1 MKNFNFKSLL
11 KFCLAIPG
19 MLGPSLTFAQT
30 PEVGIDTEA
39 PVVTGLT
46 SAMQLVHAD
55 DNSNRIFIA
64 ERTGTIKVLAPSPA
78 ATPTVFLNMNQ
89 NGQVVRTGGEDGLL
103 SIAFHPNFE
112 TNGYFYTYYSNT
124 QGDLVVARYTAAS
137 PASNSVVNPDTKLE
151 VLKIPHPTNANH
163 NGGEMHFGKDGF
175 LYLSVG
181 DGGASN
187 DPNQNARNP
196 NVFLG
201 KILRMDVNVP
211 DTNPVKYAVPNG
223 NPYGNAVY
231 ALGLRNPYRWSFD
244 RLTGD
249 AWIGDVGQGAREEIN
264 HRTPA
269 QLANANFGW
278 RCFEGDIA
286 TPVVDRTGCDTGGPY
301 VAPAYAYVNGERG
314 QSVIGGVVY
323 RGSLYPQMYGWYIGT
338 DYFSGDIH
346 KISANENTKTYQTST
361 VIYITDI
368 GEDQRGEIY
377 AVTGSA
383 VYRIFSGTALPVTLV
398 DFSGTRG
405 NEGVKLSWSTSSE
418 TDFKDFEI
426 EQSYNAAHFEKIG
439 TVSGENSV
447 SGAQYAFSHA
457 VNFTGNHYYR
467 LKMIDKDNS
476 FTHSKIIV
484 VNAENDVPANF
495 VRPSLISNAT
505 IDMVLSDS
513 FEKMEL
519 VSTNGQIYMSQEITG
534 KTGHFSIPIQ
544 ATSTGIYIVRL
555 TGRNKVLQQKV
566 LVLR

>member
-1 MKNFNFKSLL
+1 MKHFNFFL
-11 KFCLAIPG
+11 KIFLSASG
-19 MLGPSLTFAQT
+19 MLLCTGLAFAQT
-30 PEVGIDTEA
+30 PEVSIDTEN
-39 PVVTGLT
+39 PVITGLS

-64 ERTGTIKVLAPSPA
+64 ERGGTIKVLAPSPS
-78 ATPTVFLNMNQ
+78 ATPTTFLNMNQ
-89 NGQVVRTGGEDGLL
+89 NAQVVRTGGEDGLL
-103 SIAFHPNFE
+103 SIAFHPSFE
-112 TNGYFYTYYSNT
+112 TNGYFYTYYSDT

-137 PASNSVVNPDTKLE
+137 PASNNAVNPNTRLE

-181 DGGASN
+181 DGGGGN
-187 DPNQNARNP
+187 DPNQNAKNP

-211 DTNPVKYAVPNG
+211 DTNTVKYAVPTG

-286 TPVVDRTGCDTGGPY
+286 TPGVNRTGCDTGGPY
-301 VAPAYAYVNGERG
+301 VSPAYAYVNGERG

-323 RGSLYPQMYGWYIGT
+323 RGLLYPQMYGWYIGT
-338 DYFSGDIH
+338 DYYSGDIH
-346 KISANENTKTYQTST
+346 KISANEATKTYQTST
-361 VIYITDI
+361 VINITDI

-383 VYRIFSGTALPVTLV
+383 VYRISAGTALPVTLV

-405 NEGVKLSWSTSSE
+405 NEGAKLSWSTSSE
-418 TDFKDFEI
+418 TDFRQFDI
-426 EQSYNAAHFEKIG
+426 EQGFNTAQFVKVG
-439 TVSGENSV
+439 TVSGQNAV
-447 SGAQYAFSHA
+447 SGSQYAFSHNI
-457 VNFTGNHYYR
+457 NFGGNLYYR
-467 LKMIDKDNS
+467 LKMVDKDES
-476 FTHSKIIV
+476 FAYSKIIV
-484 VNAENDVPANF
+484 VNTENDSPANF

-505 IDMVLSDS
+505 IDMVLSDP
-513 FEKMEL
+513 FDKMEL
-519 VSTNGQIYMSQEITG
+519 VSTNGTIFMSQEITG
-534 KTGHFSIPIQ
+534 KSGPLSIPLQ
-544 ATSTGIYIVRL
+544 STNTGIYIVRL
-555 TGRNKVLQQKV
+555 TGRDRMLQQKV